1 MQTNG
6 PWKIKESHE
15 KYKNSWIR
23 VREDQVIHPNGENGI
38 FGIVEILPW
47 VSVLPMD
54 EDGFVYLAKEF
65 DYSIGKEGVQL
76 ASGGID
82 ANESSLNA
90 AKREL
95 KEELG
100 IEANEWVD
108 LWTIEWFATVIQ
120 LSVTM
125 YFARG
130 LTFLQ
135 ANPEGTEKIEMV
147 RMLFEEALKTIT
159 KRNEV
164 FDVTSYILISKV
176 AEYLKNEK

>member
-1 MQTNG
+1 
-6 PWKIKESHE
+6 
-15 KYKNSWIR
+15 
-23 VREDQVIHPNGENGI
+23 
-38 FGIVEILPW
+38 
-47 VSVLPMD
+47 
-54 EDGFVYLAKEF
+54 
-65 DYSIGKEGVQL
+65 
-76 ASGGID
+76 
-82 ANESSLNA
+82 
-90 AKREL
+90 
-95 KEELG
+95 
-100 IEANEWVD
+100 
-108 LWTIEWFATVIQ
+108 
-120 LSVTM
+120 M